1 MKEHRKRTSLKDWEV
16 CKGPGNLCR
25 CDGESFEIF
34 SYLILCAFNLSI
46 YDHGRALCIGKEED
60 DLDLAEGVHIWVEE
74 GRQVS
79 EILDLDE
86 RASGLFVKRVSI

>member
-1 MKEHRKRTSLKDWEV
+1 MQWSK
-16 CKGPGNLCR
+16 
-25 CDGESFEIF
+25 FETF
-34 SYLILCAFNLSI
+34 FYLILCAFNLPI